1 MQAVEA
7 AELWQW
13 SASEPGYGASM
24 RKLSVVSGY
33 LCRLAARFREHPD
46 KAAAGGSGFV
56 LIAKVVG
63 HHELECR
70 VEMA

>member
-1 MQAVEA
+1 
-7 AELWQW
+7 
-13 SASEPGYGASM
+13 M

-33 LCRLAARFREHPD
+33 LCRSAARFREHAD